1 MAGKKGFIL
10 CVCQG
15 TCPSF
20 TKMDIFG
27 VLSDVRKDN
36 LYWFGARGLIFTSPW
51 VATSRTLRHPA
62 VLLLTA
68 SGKPL
73 ELAVGGRVL
82 RHDALALA
90 PLTERGLVARDVGLV
105 SVHVQ
110 PDHPCFPAFQQ
121 IGQGWRRLDRRGF
134 AAFDRDLLRAYEGR
148 LSHAAAA
155 ALFEDLVQVAAEQIP
170 APRPGH
176 ARAEWLR
183 TLLDERPSCSLEEL
197 AQALDLSYTAAS
209 HCFSRAVGMPLRT
222 YQQWQKC
229 LRAAARLHE
238 DCKLTDIAL
247 ESGFTDSA
255 HLSRTWQRC
264 YGLSPSYIRDPK
276 HVQLFL

>member
-1 MAGKKGFIL
+1 MQQRRTQLGSAAQRPAG
-10 CVCQG
+10 
-15 TCPSF
+15 SESRS
-20 TKMDIFG
+20 FG
-27 VLSDVRKDN
+27 VLSDVCKDN

-68 SGKPL
+68 SGRPI
-73 ELAVGGRVL
+73 ELAVDGRVV

-110 PDHPCFPAFQQ
+110 PDHPCYASFQQ
-121 IGQGWRRLDRRGF
+121 IARGWLRLDRRSF
-134 AAFDRDLLRAYEGR
+134 AAFDGDLMRAYEGG

-155 ALFEDLVQVAAEQIP
+155 VLFEDLVQVAAKEIP
-170 APRPGH
+170 APRPGN
-176 ARAEWLR
+176 ARAAWLR
-183 TLLDERPSCSLEEL
+183 SLLDERPSCSLEEL
-197 AQALDLSYTAAS
+197 AQTLGLSYTAAS

-238 DCKLTDIAL
+238 DCKLTEIAL

-255 HLSRTWQRC
+255 HLSRTWQRS
-264 YGLSPSYIRDPK
+264 YGLPPSYIRNPK
-276 HVQLFL
+276 HVRLFL